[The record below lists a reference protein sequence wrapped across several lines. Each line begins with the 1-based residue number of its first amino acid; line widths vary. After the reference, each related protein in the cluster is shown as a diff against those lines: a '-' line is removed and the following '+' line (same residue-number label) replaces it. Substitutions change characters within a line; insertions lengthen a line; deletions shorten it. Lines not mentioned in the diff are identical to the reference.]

1 MDFDKSTIKTNQEDL
16 LCKAL
21 ASMKRQAGEVAISMS
36 LNVDEQSIEF
46 NIDGATLEKY
56 FMA

>member
-16 LCKAL
+16 PCKAL
-21 ASMKRQAGEVAISMS
+21 ASMKRQAGEVTISMS